1 MKGHYTSS
9 EAAEGFGISM
19 QTIYSWMR
27 SGKLRAVKI
36 GKSWYI
42 PKKAVSDLLENG
54 DSPARRNDE

>member
-9 EAAEGFGISM
+9 EAAEVFGISM

-42 PKKAVSDLLENG
+42 PKKLYQ
-54 DSPARRNDE
+54 